1 MLVLLPP
8 SETKR
13 DGGAGGPLDYGA
25 LAYPK
30 LNPKRRMLARALRT
44 LARDHDA
51 SVAALKLGRTQLAE
65 VARNR
70 VLTTS
75 PTTPAIDRYTGVLYD
90 ALDASSLAAAE
101 RDFAGRHVAVHSALF
116 GPVGALDPI
125 PAYRLSHDSRL
136 PGFALKQHWSPA
148 VTAALAQVPRGL
160 GNGGVGRGVVLDLR
174 SEAYV
179 ALGAAPAGEQSAY
192 LRVVTDAGDGQR
204 RALNHFNKKAKGE
217 FTRALLQHGEDFD
230 SLADLIAWANSVGFR
245 VQAGAPGE
253 LELVVEEL
261 VAARR

>member
-1 MLVLLPP
+1 VLVLLPP

-13 DGGAGGPLDYGA
+13 DGGAGGPLDYDA

-30 LNPKRRMLARALRT
+30 LNPKRRMLVRALRA
-44 LARDHDA
+44 LARDDDA
-51 SVAALKLGRTQLAE
+51 AVAALKLGRTQLAE

-75 PTTPAIDRYTGVLYD
+75 ATTPVIDRYNGVLYD
-90 ALDASSLAAAE
+90 ALDASSLAGPE
-101 RDFAGRHVAVHSALF
+101 RDFAGRHLVVHSALF

-136 PGFALKQHWSPA
+136 PGLPLKQHWSPA
-148 VTAALAQVPRGL
+148 VTAALAKAQ
-160 GNGGVGRGVVLDLR
+160 GVVLDLR

-179 ALGAAPAGEQSAY
+179 ALGGAPTGERTAY

-217 FTRALLQHGEDFD
+217 FTRALLQHREDFG
-230 SLADLIAWANSVGFR
+230 SLADLVAWANDVGFR
-245 VQAGAPGE
+245 LQPGAVGE

-261 VAARR
+261 AATRPG